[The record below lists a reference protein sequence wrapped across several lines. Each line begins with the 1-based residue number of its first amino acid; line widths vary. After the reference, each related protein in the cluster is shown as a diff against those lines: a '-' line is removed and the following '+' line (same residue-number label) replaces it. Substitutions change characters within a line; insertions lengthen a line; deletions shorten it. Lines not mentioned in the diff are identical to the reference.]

1 MSCVFQAGNPVT
13 IEWYRGGSTPVSDG
27 DPDVTITISSAA
39 NNYSSELTIDP
50 VSFDHCGDYH
60 CIATLNILASKKET
74 TVPATLSIV
83 GELCVPPEATH
94 FLWKNDCLE
103 CVVLLCFVVV

>member
-13 IEWYRGGSTPVSDG
+13 IEWYMGGSTPVSPVSDG
-27 DPDVTITISSAA
+27 DPDVTIVPSSAA
-39 NNYSSELTIDP
+39 NNYSSELTINP

-60 CIATLNILASKKET
+60 CIATLTILPSEMLPTA
-74 TVPATLSIV
+74 PATLSIV

-94 FLWKNDCLE
+94 FSLE
-103 CVVLLCFVVV
+103 K